1 MLIMVDSKIIKRTY
15 KTSSIAD
22 IARRINNVA
31 FRRYGFARSE
41 ILMHWPEIVGS
52 VLARSS
58 LPERLV
64 MPKKNNQM
72 ETKGGVLHIR
82 VNGSFAPEM
91 QHLEPLVID
100 RINSYYGFNA
110 VHRLICH
117 HGIIEEQKPLKIYE
131 QPILSDSQK
140 NKLHKML
147 KDVKDGE
154 LRESLFQVGAELLS
168 RDKPLEI
175 EKTKRFTRRGQGST
189 NSKD

>member
-1 MLIMVDSKIIKRTY
+1 VIMADNKIIKRTY

-64 MPKKNNQM
+64 MPKKNDQI

-110 VHRLICH
+110 VHRLICY

-140 NKLHKML
+140 NELHKML
-147 KDVKDGE
+147 KDIKDGE
-154 LRESLFQVGAELLS
+154 LRESLFRVGAELLS
-168 RDKPLEI
+168 REKPLEI
-175 EKTKRFTRRGQGST
+175 KKTKRFTRRGQGSI